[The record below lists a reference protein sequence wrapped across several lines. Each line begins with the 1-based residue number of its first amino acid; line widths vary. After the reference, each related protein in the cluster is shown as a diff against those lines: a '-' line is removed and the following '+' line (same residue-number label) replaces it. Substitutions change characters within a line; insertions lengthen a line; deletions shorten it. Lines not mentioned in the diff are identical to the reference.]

1 MTFPH
6 AQPETTGAISHENA
20 PQVVVR
26 AGKTFLC
33 SACGTLVEV
42 PPDVVGQLVV
52 VPDPAPPEEPAQPRP
67 APAKPSSSK
76 PATTQHSPASPP
88 RPRHPKRPER
98 LNLTGTTIEGLHVP
112 SGGQLHRALAWTS
125 FHLKV
130 LDRQGSEL
138 KHAQQQLNRRTK
150 HRVPCARPR
159 GHAKQNT
166 PQPPPAVT
174 PSDAPNQTDPD
185 KPIAP
190 NPDPTNKRGPP

>member
-1 MTFPH
+1 MSFPH
-6 AQPETTGAISHENA
+6 AQPETEGALSRENA

-42 PPDVVGQLVV
+42 PPDVIGQLVV
-52 VPDPAPPEEPAQPRP
+52 VPNPSPQAEPAQPRP
-67 APAKPSSSK
+67 TPAKPSSSK
-76 PATTQHSPASPP
+76 PAMTKRSPASPP

-98 LNLTGTTIEGLHVP
+98 PDLTGTTIEGLHVP
-112 SGGQLHRALAWTS
+112 SGGQLHRALAWVS

-138 KHAQQQLNRRTK
+138 QHVQKSFKRRTK
-150 HRVPCARPR
+150 HRVPCSRPR
-159 GHAKQNT
+159 GHASPKKPQ
-166 PQPPPAVT
+166 QPPSVG
-174 PSDAPNQTDPD
+174 PSSAPSQPHPD

-190 NPDPTNKRGPP
+190 GPDPTNKRGPP